1 MAEQPRLWIRHEVRA
16 SERRAPLVP
25 QDARRLVELGFHLTV
40 EESPQRVYPLDEYL
54 AAGCQG
60 AEAGSWTEAPEP
72 AYVLGLKELP
82 DLPEQLIHRHIFFG
96 HAYKG
101 QQGSRE
107 LLARF
112 ARGGGEL
119 LDLEYLVDDTGRR
132 LAAFGYRAG
141 YVGAALG
148 VLQARGRLT
157 APLCPLS
164 KGELDRQLRDSMR
177 AGAPD
182 ALVIGALGRCGRG
195 AVDALE
201 VAGLAATCWDQEET
215 RELDRAALL
224 HHDLLVNT
232 VLTSRPIP
240 PFLRPADL
248 PVADRRLSLVVD
260 VTCDVTS
267 DLNVLPVYRTVTD
280 WSEPVRRLHQ
290 DPPLDLIAIDN
301 LPSLLPAEASR
312 AFSAELVAQ
321 LRTLADPAAPWRHC
335 RADFRAACRRHELE
349 AVHV

>member
-1 MAEQPRLWIRHEVRA
+1 MAEQPQLWIRHEVRA

-25 QDARRLVELGFHLTV
+25 QDARRLVELGFRLTV
-40 EESPQRVYPLDEYL
+40 EESPQRVFPLEEYL
-54 AAGCQG
+54 AAGCT
-60 AEAGSWTEAPEP
+60 AAPAGSWTTAPEQS
-72 AYVLGLKELP
+72 YVLGLKELP
-82 DLPEQLIHRHIFFG
+82 EHPEQLTHRHIFFG

-112 ARGGGEL
+112 CRGGGEL
-119 LDLEYLVDDTGRR
+119 LDLEYLVDDAGRR
-132 LAAFGYRAG
+132 LAAFGYWAG

-157 APLCPLS
+157 APLRPLA
-164 KGELDRQLRDSMR
+164 KAELDDQLRHSMR
-177 AGAPD
+177 EGSPD

-201 VAGLAATCWDQEET
+201 VAGLAATCWDVAET
-215 RELDRAALL
+215 RALDRTALL

-232 VLTSRPIP
+232 VLTTRPIP
-240 PFLRPADL
+240 PFLRPTDL
-248 PVADRRLSLVVD
+248 EERGRRLALVVD

-267 DLNVLPVYRTVTD
+267 DLNVLPVYRTVTEWAD
-280 WSEPVRRLHQ
+280 PVRRLHQ

-312 AFSAELVAQ
+312 AFSAELVGP
-321 LRTLADPAAPWRHC
+321 LRTLADPDSPWRHC
-335 RADFRAACRRHELE
+335 RADFETACRAHHLE